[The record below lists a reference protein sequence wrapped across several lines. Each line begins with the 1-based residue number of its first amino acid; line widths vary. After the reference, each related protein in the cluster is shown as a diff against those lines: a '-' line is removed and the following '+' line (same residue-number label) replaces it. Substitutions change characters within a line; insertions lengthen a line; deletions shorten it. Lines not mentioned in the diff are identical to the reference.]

1 MIIFAGKRTLPYRP
15 HLDHLRKQAKVRL
28 DEMRASAPDA
38 RLADAQLA
46 LAREYGFA
54 SWGKLRTEVS
64 RRANAE
70 QEHRLRGRRR
80 RAPAAARYRER
91 PESFSEQVA
100 HVESQTGFFLSGAG
114 TNVVMLFV
122 FVAIFTSIW
131 TFLAGM
137 PG

>member
-28 DEMRASAPDA
+28 DEMRVSAPEA

-46 LAREYGFA
+46 VAREYGFA
-54 SWGKLRTEVS
+54 SWGKLRTEVF
-64 RRANAE
+64 RRAAAG
-70 QEHRLRGRRR
+70 QESRLRARRR
-80 RAPAAARYRER
+80 RTPAAARYRER
-91 PESFSEQVA
+91 SEAFAEQVA
-100 HVESQTGFFLSGAG
+100 QVESQTGFFLSGAA

-122 FVAIFTSIW
+122 FVAIFTSLW
-131 TFLAGM
+131 TFLVGV